1 MISDPAP
8 LFTDA
13 DVRALAARLKGLH
26 ALLSPSEQALL
37 HALLRR
43 AAGGEQI
50 DGTDAVGFAWAVGFN
65 PFPYLDAVD
74 ADLRRDIAPQ
84 IRKGGREH
92 IQR

>member
-26 ALLSPSEQALL
+26 ALLSPGERALL
-37 HALLRR
+37 HALLRQ

-65 PFPYLDAVD
+65 PFPYLDAVG
-74 ADLRRDIAPQ
+74 ADLRRDNALE
-84 IRKGGREH
+84 KHDGG
-92 IQR
+92 Q